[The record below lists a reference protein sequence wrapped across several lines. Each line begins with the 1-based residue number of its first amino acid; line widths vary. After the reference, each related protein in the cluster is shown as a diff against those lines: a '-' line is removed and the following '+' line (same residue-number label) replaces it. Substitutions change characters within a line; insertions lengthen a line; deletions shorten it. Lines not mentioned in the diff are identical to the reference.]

1 MTSINFSGLPKDMTI
16 GEIMDIEDKLKD
28 LPEGFKVTYQKP
40 KQKTAEELVDE
51 LTE

>member
-1 MTSINFSGLPKDMTI
+1 MNQINFNGLPKDLTVQ
-16 GEIMDIEDKLKD
+16 EIIEIENKLKD